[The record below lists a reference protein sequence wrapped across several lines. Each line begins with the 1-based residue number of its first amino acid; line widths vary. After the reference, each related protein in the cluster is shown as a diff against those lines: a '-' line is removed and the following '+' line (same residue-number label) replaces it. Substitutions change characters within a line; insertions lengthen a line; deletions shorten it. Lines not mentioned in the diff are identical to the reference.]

1 MQNCKHKTP
10 FSYFGKGCIR
20 QRANKYMQVSEE
32 SVPWL
37 GLTKAWVWPFRMAEN
52 ENEYRPWIQNDRWGT
67 DGTWHP
73 RWWWKWCVALR
84 GGGAVKSGVGP
95 LPWLWG
101 RKWCL
106 KGEVGRE
113 SLFLEPTLLL
123 HREEQSFCMPVR
135 ASAGREGVRQGT
147 KPQDQAAEVDDLEE
161 EIEGEKVR
169 DKRNGRYTGIK
180 CWKEEIKNTSSER

>member
-1 MQNCKHKTP
+1 M
-10 FSYFGKGCIR
+10 
-20 QRANKYMQVSEE
+20 
-32 SVPWL
+32 
-37 GLTKAWVWPFRMAEN
+37 
-52 ENEYRPWIQNDRWGT
+52 
-67 DGTWHP
+67 
-73 RWWWKWCVALR
+73 
-84 GGGAVKSGVGP
+84 KSGVGP

-180 CWKEEIKNTSSER
+180 C